1 MIDKQLVDK
10 KLRTIEQYLRE
21 IREVN
26 FSSFENFRKDII
38 KKRFVERNI
47 ELAIEQ
53 MIDVCRHIVSALD
66 LKEPDTYAECFATL
80 AKENIIPEDNVVTFQ
95 KMVRYRNMLIHA
107 YNGVDDSITYGIITK
122 NLGDFET
129 FISLIREYILHNPD
143 TSKE

>member
-21 IREVN
+21 LREVN
-26 FSSFENFRKDII
+26 FPSFENFREDVI

-66 LKEPDTYAECFATL
+66 LKEPNTYAECFHML
-80 AKENIIPEDNVVTFQ
+80 SKEGVIPKENVATFQ

-107 YNGVDDSITYGIITK
+107 YNGIDDSVTYGIYKK

-129 FISLIREYILHNPD
+129 YINLIRKYIIQNPD
-143 TSKE
+143 NPKE